1 MNSKE
6 PISRKKVSTIWN
18 ENSLTFSTADGET
31 DGLMP
36 DYIFI
41 DLLGL
46 EVWQFVERTRGK
58 KDICIRQG
66 VKCCDFTGFRHGVI
80 FHNEEILKM
89 RAEELAAEEARKAEE
104 EAKEAAEE
112 ARKAEE
118 EAKEAEAGSGA
129 EKAGGES
136 NHGL

>member
-6 PISRKKVSTIWN
+6 PISRKKASTIWN
-18 ENSLTFSTADGET
+18 ENSLIFSVADTET

-46 EVWQFVERTRGK
+46 EAWQFVEQARGG

-66 VKCCDFTGFRHGVI
+66 VKCCDFSGFRYGVF
-80 FHNEEILKM
+80 FHNEEILRM

-104 EAKEAAEE
+104 EAKEAEE
-112 ARKAEE
+112 
-118 EAKEAEAGSGA
+118 GT
-129 EKAGGES
+129 GE
-136 NHGL
+136 G

>member
-6 PISRKKVSTIWN
+6 PISRKKSDTIWN
-18 ENSLTFSTADGET
+18 ENSLTFSVGNTET
-31 DGLMP
+31 EGLMP

-46 EVWQFVERTRGK
+46 EAWQFVEQTRGK
-58 KDICIRQG
+58 RDTHIRQG
-66 VKCCDFTGFRHGVI
+66 VKCCDYTGFRYGVI
-80 FHNEEILKM
+80 FHNEEILRM
-89 RAEELAAEEARKAEE
+89 RAEELAAEEARKAAE
-104 EAKEAAEE
+104 EAKE
-112 ARKAEE
+112 AEE
-118 EAKEAEAGSGA
+118 EAKEAEEGTGA